1 MKMKIVVKILRV
13 LLAIEVFC
21 GLGFIVGTV
30 AYDSWHPYNK
40 AFSNR
45 REMDGTILSTTEN
58 LTEIVT
64 DDGNVWQIENF
75 PCLVGTRCTV
85 TFSTQ
90 KTDDPI
96 DDVITNITTYTSF
109 N

>member
-1 MKMKIVVKILRV
+1 MKKRDKIFIGFNVG
-13 LLAIEVFC
+13 LL
-21 GLGFIVGTV
+21 TV
-30 AYDSWHPYNK
+30 AIGLIPCVISSKSHPYNPP
-40 AFSNR
+40 FSDQ
-45 REMDGTILSTTEN
+45 REMDGTVLDVTEKF
-58 LTEIVT
+58 TKIVT

-96 DDVITNITTYTSF
+96 DDVITDITTYTSF